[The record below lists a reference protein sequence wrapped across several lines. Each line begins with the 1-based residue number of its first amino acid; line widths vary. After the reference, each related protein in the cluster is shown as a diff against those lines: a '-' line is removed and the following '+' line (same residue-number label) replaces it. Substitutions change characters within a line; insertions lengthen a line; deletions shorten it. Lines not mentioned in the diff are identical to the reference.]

1 MDFHGSA
8 ERLGMLG
15 NSSYSYKMRIS
26 RIFCSQ
32 ALSPE
37 SEIVLGGQTAHYL
50 GKVLRLSTGASLVLF
65 NGDGSE
71 YAATVVQ
78 VDKKSCTVLTGAQ
91 ARPAVES
98 ALHTV
103 LGLGISRGER
113 MDYAIQ
119 KATELGVSAIAPLFT
134 EHCEVRLNEE
144 RKEKRQEHWQ
154 QIAISACEQSG
165 RVCVPEVLAPQALAT
180 WVASSPAELCLVFDH
195 QQDAVLSGD
204 RPEGGVA
211 LLIGPEGG
219 LAPAEIR
226 LAKDKGFK
234 GIALGKRVLR
244 TETAPVAALSVLQYL
259 WG

>member
-1 MDFHGSA
+1 MV
-8 ERLGMLG
+8 G
-15 NSSYSYKMRIS
+15 NSGYSFKMRIS
-26 RIFCSQ
+26 RIFCPQS
-32 ALSPE
+32 LSSGAE
-37 SEIVLGGQTAHYL
+37 LVLEGQTAHYL
-50 GKVLRLSTGASLVLF
+50 GKVLRLAPDAPLILF
-65 NGDGSE
+65 NGDGIE
-71 YAATVVQ
+71 YAATLTK
-78 VDKKSCTVLTGAQ
+78 VDKKTCTVLLGAQ
-91 ARPAVES
+91 SQPAVES

-119 KATELGVSAIAPLFT
+119 KVTELGVNLIAPLFT
-134 EHCEVRLNEE
+134 EHCEVRLSDE

-165 RVCVPEVLAPQALAT
+165 RVRVPQVLPPQPLAA
-180 WVASSPAELCLVFDH
+180 WVKSSPAELCLVLDH
-195 QQDAVLSGD
+195 QQTAKLVGT

-219 LAPAEIR
+219 LAPAEIQ
-226 LAKDKGFK
+226 LALAAGFK

-244 TETAPVAALSVLQYL
+244 TETAPVAALSILQYL

>member
-1 MDFHGSA
+1 MV
-8 ERLGMLG
+8 G
-15 NSSYSYKMRIS
+15 NSGYSFNMRNS
-26 RIFCSQ
+26 RIFHPAQ
-32 ALSPE
+32 LSTGVE
-37 SEIVLGGQTAHYL
+37 VVLEGQTAHYL
-50 GKVLRLSTGASLVLF
+50 GKVLRLGAGATLVLF

-71 YAATVVQ
+71 FSATVTH
-78 VDKKSCTVLTGAQ
+78 VDKKTCTVLPGTQ
-91 ARPAVES
+91 SHPAVES

-119 KATELGVSAIAPLFT
+119 KATELGVNVIAPLFT

-165 RVCVPEVLAPQALAT
+165 RVRVPQVLAPQALAT
-180 WVASSPAELCLVFDH
+180 WVKSSPAELCLVLDH
-195 QQDAVLSGD
+195 QQTATLAGD
-204 RPEGGVA
+204 KPAGGVA

-219 LAPAEIR
+219 LAPTEIR
-226 LAKDKGFK
+226 LALDAGFK

>member
-1 MDFHGSA
+1 
-8 ERLGMLG
+8 
-15 NSSYSYKMRIS
+15 MRIS

-32 ALSPE
+32 PLNSGVAL
-37 SEIVLGGQTAHYL
+37 VLEDQSAHYL
-50 GKVLRLSTGASLVLF
+50 GKVLRLAPGAALVLF

-71 YAATVVQ
+71 YAATLTH
-78 VDKKSCTVLTGAQ
+78 VDKKTCTVLPGAQ
-91 ARPAVES
+91 SWPAVES
-98 ALHTV
+98 SLHTV

-119 KATELGVSAIAPLFT
+119 KATELGVNVIAPLFT

-144 RKEKRQEHWQ
+144 RKEKRLEHWQ
-154 QIAISACEQSG
+154 QIAVSACEQSG
-165 RVCVPEVLAPQALAT
+165 RVRVPTVLAPQALPA
-180 WVASSPAELCLVFDH
+180 WVKSSPAELCLVLDH
-195 QQDAVLSGD
+195 QQAARLDGSK
-204 RPEGGVA
+204 PEGGVA

-219 LAPAEIR
+219 LAPAEIQ
-226 LAKDKGFK
+226 LALGAGFK

>member
-1 MDFHGSA
+1 MV
-8 ERLGMLG
+8 G
-15 NSSYSYKMRIS
+15 NNGYSFNMRIS
-26 RIFCSQ
+26 RIFYSAPLNSGVELVLEGQ
-32 ALSPE
+32 A
-37 SEIVLGGQTAHYL
+37 AHYL
-50 GKVLRLSTGASLVLF
+50 GKVLRLSTGAPLVLF

-71 YAATVVQ
+71 YAATVTQ
-78 VDKKSCTVLTGAQ
+78 VDKKTCTVLPGAQ
-91 ARPAVES
+91 LYPAVES

-119 KATELGVSAIAPLFT
+119 KATELGVSVIAPLFT

-165 RVCVPEVLAPQALAT
+165 RVRVPEVLAPQALNS
-180 WVASSPAELCLVFDH
+180 WVQSSPAELCLVLDH
-195 QQDAVLSGD
+195 QQTATLTGSK
-204 RPEGGVA
+204 PPGGVA
-211 LLIGPEGG
+211 VLIGPEGG
-219 LAPAEIR
+219 LAPAEIQ
-226 LAKDKGFK
+226 LALAAGFK

-244 TETAPVAALSVLQYL
+244 TETAPVAALSILQYL

>member
-1 MDFHGSA
+1 MV
-8 ERLGMLG
+8 G
-15 NSSYSYKMRIS
+15 NSGYSFKMRIS
-26 RIFCSQ
+26 RVFCSSP
-32 ALSPE
+32 LSSGVE
-37 SEIVLGGQTAHYL
+37 VVLEGQTAHYL
-50 GKVLRLSTGASLVLF
+50 GKVLRLGPGAPLVLF
-65 NGDGSE
+65 NGDGTE
-71 YAATVVQ
+71 YAATLTQ
-78 VDKKSCTVLTGAQ
+78 AGKKHCTVLPGAQ
-91 ARPAVES
+91 AWPAVES

-113 MDYAIQ
+113 MDYAVQ
-119 KATELGVSAIAPLFT
+119 KATELGVNLIAPLFT

-165 RVCVPEVLAPQALAT
+165 RVRVPQVLAPQPLAT
-180 WVASSPAELCLVFDH
+180 WVKSSPAELCLVLDH
-195 QQDAVLSGD
+195 EQAGALGGN

-219 LAPAEIR
+219 LAPAEIQ
-226 LAKDKGFK
+226 LALAAGFK

-259 WG
+259 WGGD